1 MLRILHTSD
10 IHIGKSFE
18 QFGNFGRQL
27 RGQIRETCR
36 RVFEIARDEHVDAVL
51 LAGDVF
57 DSDRI
62 AEVDFR
68 FFMEGVRSIRPI
80 PVFFLPGTWTHD
92 SYHQKHIYRSRH
104 FLQDKP
110 ENLIVFTKD
119 SVETFSAC
127 SGRLAVHGRA
137 VLPDSGNPLDGITL
151 TPGAS
156 HNIAILHT
164 GIFLP
169 QVPESPGKCVLKRE
183 HVKACGL
190 DYIAMGDWHTFRRYF
205 DDLQTVVQYS
215 GSPETLRFDDGEGSG
230 CVALV
235 SFGEGLA
242 EVEQR
247 KVGHYS
253 WKKLNV
259 AWETLGSVQGLKHE
273 VERFADPSCILR
285 VSIEGTIA
293 EKEIIDWERLRE
305 ELSSRFAHLD
315 LDVGRVRTEIP
326 FQEIEKDY
334 RENTVERAFVVLI
347 REELTQTHDPER
359 AQKLREALRRGHAL
373 FQGHEEVV
381 L

>member
-1 MLRILHTSD
+1 MPRILHTSD

-18 QFGNFGRQL
+18 QMGNFGKQL

-36 RVFEIARDEHVDAVL
+36 RVFELASAERVDAVL

-62 AEVDFR
+62 AQADFR
-68 FFMEGVRSIRPI
+68 FFMERVSSIRPI

-92 SYHQKHIYRSRH
+92 SFHQKHIYRSRH

-110 ENLIVFTKD
+110 ENLTVFTKD
-119 SVETFSAC
+119 SVETFLAA
-127 SGRLAVHGRA
+127 SGRLAIHGRA
-137 VLPDSGNPLDGITL
+137 VLPDSGNPLDGIML

-156 HNIAILHT
+156 HNVAVLHT
-164 GIFLP
+164 GVFLP

-183 HVKACGL
+183 HVEACGL

-205 DDLQTVVQYS
+205 DELRTVVQYS

-230 CVALV
+230 FVALV

-242 EVEQR
+242 EVKRR

-253 WKKLNV
+253 WKILDV
-259 AWETLGSVQGLKHE
+259 AWETIGSVQRLKHE

-293 EKEIIDWERLRE
+293 EKEVIDWERLRE
-305 ELSSRFAHLD
+305 ELSSRFAYLD
-315 LDVGRVRTEIP
+315 LDVEKVRTEIP
-326 FQEIEKDY
+326 FQEIENDY
-334 RENTVERAFVVLI
+334 RENTVERAFVDLI
-347 REELTQTHDPER
+347 REELSHAHDPET

-381 L
+381 S